1 MSKSLFLTMH
11 AKEQKVMNSFTLVI
25 TKHAAM
31 ADKDATLRK
40 VVQEKN
46 RTEETIIERLHRE
59 NLNINQHVD
68 RQQCTKPHS
77 TCSKVKHPNFAA
89 TSRVWQQVC
98 IGRLL
103 RKELVSPITEPQAK
117 INLFLH
123 LPSLVEVRTAMLKCF
138 IVVWKDKNSTKL
150 MNYLG
155 GNWFALLV
163 G

>member
-1 MSKSLFLTMH
+1 MVLKSVLVVSKSLFLTMH

-46 RTEETIIERLHRE
+46 RTEESIIERLHRE

-89 TSRVWQQVC
+89 TSRV
-98 IGRLL
+98 
-103 RKELVSPITEPQAK
+103 
-117 INLFLH
+117 
-123 LPSLVEVRTAMLKCF
+123 
-138 IVVWKDKNSTKL
+138 
-150 MNYLG
+150 
-155 GNWFALLV
+155 
-163 G
+163 